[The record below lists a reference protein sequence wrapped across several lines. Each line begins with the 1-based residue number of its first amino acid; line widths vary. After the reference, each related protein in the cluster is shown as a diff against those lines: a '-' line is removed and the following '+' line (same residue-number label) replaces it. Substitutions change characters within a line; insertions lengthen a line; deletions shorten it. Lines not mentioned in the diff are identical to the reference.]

1 MKGTELTNEEK
12 YRDLKYV
19 VPSVVLAICIV
30 LMSYGLQ
37 AGVYLMLL
45 FMCVNAFFMVLTAAI
60 QLNSDILPTKQE
72 KPVYRNPLMQFMMH
86 VISFLALYQTYIIG
100 YVFFTGFMSFM
111 VVISFV
117 SNLIST
123 IILSSRS
130 K

>member
-1 MKGTELTNEEK
+1 MKGNKLNIEEK

-19 VPSVVLAICIV
+19 VPSVILAICIV
-30 LMSYGLQ
+30 LMSYGLS
-37 AGVYLMLL
+37 AGVYLMLA
-45 FMCVNAFFMVLTAAI
+45 FMSLNAAAMVLTAAI
-60 QLNSDILPTKQE
+60 QLNSDILPTKAE

-86 VISFLALYQTYIIG
+86 VISFLALYQTYVIG

-123 IILSSRS
+123 IILSART
-130 K
+130 

>member
-1 MKGTELTNEEK
+1 MKGNKLNTEEK

-19 VPSVVLAICIV
+19 VPSVILAICIV
-30 LMSYGLQ
+30 LMSYGLS
-37 AGVYLMLL
+37 AGVYLMLA
-45 FMCVNAFFMVLTAAI
+45 FMSLNAAAMVLTAAI
-60 QLNSDILPTKQE
+60 QLNSDILPTKAE

-86 VISFLALYQTYIIG
+86 VISFLALYQTYVIG

-123 IILSSRS
+123 IILSARA
-130 K
+130 

>member
-1 MKGTELTNEEK
+1 MKGNKLNTEEK

-19 VPSVVLAICIV
+19 VPSVILAICIV
-30 LMSYGLQ
+30 LMSYGLS
-37 AGVYLMLL
+37 AGVYLMLA
-45 FMCVNAFFMVLTAAI
+45 FMSLNAAAMVLTAAI
-60 QLNSDILPTKQE
+60 QLNSDILPTKTE

-86 VISFLALYQTYIIG
+86 VISFLALYQTYVIG

-123 IILSSRS
+123 IILSART
-130 K
+130 

>member
-1 MKGTELTNEEK
+1 MKGNKLNTEEK

-19 VPSVVLAICIV
+19 VPSVILAICIV
-30 LMSYGLQ
+30 LMSYGLS
-37 AGVYLMLL
+37 AGVYLMLA
-45 FMCVNAFFMVLTAAI
+45 FMSLNAAAMVLTAAI
-60 QLNSDILPTKQE
+60 QLNSDILPTKVE

-86 VISFLALYQTYIIG
+86 VISFLALYQTYVIG

-123 IILSSRS
+123 IILSART
-130 K
+130 